1 MNSKVREELLRVLHE
16 LASRF
21 PDVRIGQLIA
31 NLSYAAKG
39 PTESAVWDVEDEQLL
54 AAAKDH
60 LRRHG
65 KNKSSV
71 A

>member
-1 MNSKVREELLRVLHE
+1 MNNNARQELLRVLNE

-21 PDVRIGQLIA
+21 PEVRIGQLVA

-39 PTESAVWDVEDEQLL
+39 PTESAVWDVEDEELL

-60 LRRHG
+60 LSGRG